1 MAKVVSTYALDMDT
15 IDFYNNLYVPSY
27 NYANTFGV
35 SSWYVQN
42 NVHRTIGNYSYED
55 LLVNLL
61 FPNNVCCNQ
70 C

>member
-55 LLVNLL
+55 LL
-61 FPNNVCCNQ
+61 
-70 C
+70 